1 MGEESGG
8 KVEEREGERVCG
20 GWLVEESVGVVVVV
34 GGSSSSSSSS
44 RSSRK
49 CSR

>member
-1 MGEESGG
+1 M
-8 KVEEREGERVCG
+8 EEREGERVCG

-34 GGSSSSSSSS
+34 VGGSSSSSSSS
-44 RSSRK
+44 RSCRK

>member
-1 MGEESGG
+1 M
-8 KVEEREGERVCG
+8 EERGERVCG

-34 GGSSSSSSSS
+34 VGGGSSSSS
-44 RSSRK
+44 RSCRK

>member
-1 MGEESGG
+1 M
-8 KVEEREGERVCG
+8 EEREGERVCG

-34 GGSSSSSSSS
+34 VGGGSSSSS
-44 RSSRK
+44 RSCRK

>member
-1 MGEESGG
+1 M
-8 KVEEREGERVCG
+8 EEREGERVCG

-34 GGSSSSSSSS
+34 DGGSSSS
-44 RSSRK
+44 RSCRK